1 MKMFDRY
8 RLVLAFTAMC
18 GCMGLGAVNLPELPD
33 RDGFNIKGYVHDGV
47 QEVPGVLVSDG
58 YSFARTDAD
67 GAYYIASDA
76 NAKEVFVILP
86 SGYEYAEIDKGVAGF
101 FKAIDGSESFQADF
115 ALRPIGDDTSFSFFV
130 HADTQPDIWFNGQVW
145 NEVKEA
151 YADMGALSQTVAAT
165 DGFAPFNLHLGDII
179 YNGSALNYDYKGYLE
194 TLESADYNL
203 ATLPTPGNHDRYYTT
218 YYDKAMALYRE
229 VWGPVYYSF
238 NRGKVHF
245 ISVDNVLVKKDG
257 AYTRGIS
264 DAAVAWMEKD
274 LSYVEKGAPVVFYTH
289 QPMTRN
295 DAALKAFSGV
305 LDMLKEY
312 DVLILTGHL
321 HRVFNNFPE
330 YAPSIR
336 ERNHVAL
343 GGYEWRSICSQD
355 GVPNGYYVY
364 SVDGT
369 EISWK
374 FKPTGKDA
382 DKNMFRMY
390 EPGFPDTDLVKPSD
404 DKTVIVNV
412 WDWDEDWT
420 VTWSLDGV
428 EQGDVP
434 RYEEATDP
442 LAAYQFDNNPMHPT
456 WETKPTYHLFHCDV
470 PSTGSLVKVTVSDP
484 FGRTLSKTLELESE
498 SGGIEAVAPESCGVV
513 KTEFYSLQGV
523 KVLTVKG
530 SPETDTLPLERGCY
544 VMVSHLMDGSLRTD
558 KVIL

>member
-1 MKMFDRY
+1 MFDRY

-47 QEVPGVLVSDG
+47 QGVPGVLVSDG

-115 ALRPIGDDTSFSFFV
+115 ALSPIGDDTSFSFFV

-336 ERNHVAL
+336 ERHFTHV
-343 GGYEWRSICSQD
+343 
-355 GVPNGYYVY
+355 VY
-364 SVDGT
+364 LCIQRYNFFLT
-369 EISWK
+369 
-374 FKPTGKDA
+374 
-382 DKNMFRMY
+382 
-390 EPGFPDTDLVKPSD
+390 
-404 DKTVIVNV
+404 KTQNI
-412 WDWDEDWT
+412 
-420 VTWSLDGV
+420 
-428 EQGDVP
+428 
-434 RYEEATDP
+434 
-442 LAAYQFDNNPMHPT
+442 
-456 WETKPTYHLFHCDV
+456 
-470 PSTGSLVKVTVSDP
+470 
-484 FGRTLSKTLELESE
+484 
-498 SGGIEAVAPESCGVV
+498 
-513 KTEFYSLQGV
+513 
-523 KVLTVKG
+523 
-530 SPETDTLPLERGCY
+530 
-544 VMVSHLMDGSLRTD
+544 
-558 KVIL
+558 